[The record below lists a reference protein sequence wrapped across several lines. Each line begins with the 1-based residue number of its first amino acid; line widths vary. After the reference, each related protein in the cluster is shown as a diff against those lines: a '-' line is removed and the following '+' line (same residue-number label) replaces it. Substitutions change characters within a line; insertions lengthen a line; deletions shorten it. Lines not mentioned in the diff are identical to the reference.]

1 MTDSIISLRI
11 SNEMLKQMRTN
22 DEINWSAYL
31 RNCLNKK
38 LENLE
43 ETEKNF
49 DVEKAKKAL
58 DDVNKIRK
66 SGVFK
71 GERTGV
77 EIIREW
83 REKRR

>member
-1 MTDSIISLRI
+1 
-11 SNEMLKQMRTN
+11 MRMN
-22 DEINWSAYL
+22 DEINWSAFL
-31 RNCLNKK
+31 RKCLNQK
-38 LENLE
+38 LEKMK
-43 ETEKNF
+43 ETENSF
-49 DVEKAKKAL
+49 DTEKARKAL
-58 DDVNKIRK
+58 DDANKIRK